1 MHALFFF
8 VRGACRISEFLNF
21 AFRILLKAIFCK
33 IFAPDLRDL
42 DAGLARDLASE
53 RTSARKKEMQ
63 RSSAVRAITLAE
75 FMQLFC
81 ARRAENF
88 RKLCNSFARVGRKN
102 CVIPTLD
109 VCFSSDLN
117 AMLNRSTLSD
127 VVRYAQLTIDECTQ
141 FFVRGACRISGS
153 FAIFCK
159 IFAQN
164 LRDLD
169 AGLARYLALERPST
183 RKRAAAKF

>member
-21 AFRILLKAIFCK
+21 AIFCK

-88 RKLCNSFARVGRKN
+88 RKLCNSFARVARKI

-109 VCFSSDLN
+109 VCLF
-117 AMLNRSTLSD
+117 R
-127 VVRYAQLTIDECTQ
+127 V
-141 FFVRGACRISGS
+141 
-153 FAIFCK
+153 
-159 IFAQN
+159 
-164 LRDLD
+164 
-169 AGLARYLALERPST
+169 
-183 RKRAAAKF
+183 